1 MQLLAR
7 RFDTAQ
13 PVRVEIDGGRIDRIE
28 PLSDR
33 ETPPAG
39 LPWLAPGLI
48 DLQVNGYGGQEFSAA
63 DLTVDKVAAVAR
75 AMDAFGIVR
84 FCPTVTTN
92 SREVLSHALGTIAA
106 ACGSLSEV
114 ARRVAGIHLEG
125 PYITREDGAR
135 GAHPLAHCREPDWDE
150 FQRLQEA
157 AGGMIRILT
166 LSVEFDG
173 VAEFIRRVA
182 RTGVIVAIGHT
193 AATPEQIHAAADA
206 GARMSTHLGNGSH
219 PVLPRHRNYLWA
231 QLADDRLT
239 AGLIADGFHLPPDV
253 VKCLIRAKSPDRC
266 VLVSDLSGLAGLAP
280 GRYRTNL
287 CEIEILE
294 SGKLVVAGQRE
305 ILAAA
310 SAPIG
315 VGVAH
320 AVSFAGLTLGQAVD
334 LATANPARL
343 LGLPAPRLEPGCA
356 ADLVLF
362 DVPEPPGPDGPAPF
376 VVRATIQ
383 GGELAAGPY
392 A

>member
-28 PLSDR
+28 PLAER
-33 ETPPAG
+33 EAAAAG
-39 LPWLAPGLI
+39 LPWIAPGLI

-135 GAHPLAHCREPDWDE
+135 GAHPLSHCREPDWDE

-173 VAEFIRRVA
+173 AAEFIRRVA
-182 RTGVIVAIGHT
+182 QTGVIVSIGHT

-253 VKCLIRAKSPDRC
+253 VKCLIRAKSPERC

-320 AVSFAGLTLGQAVD
+320 AMSFAGLTLAQAVD
-334 LATANPARL
+334 MATANPARM
-343 LGLPAPRLEPGCA
+343 LGLPAPRLEPGGA

-362 DVPEPPGPDGPAPF
+362 DLPEPPGPDSPAPF
-376 VVRATIQ
+376 AVRATIQ
-383 GGELAAGPY
+383 GGELVAD
-392 A
+392 